1 MEKSKTSNRYSLRG
15 LFARCWSIKALM
27 KRSAV
32 VDAIAPKTSCIPK
45 SFKIW
50 VRQPT

>member
-27 KRSAV
+27 KRCAV